1 MFTLALF
8 VIIRLMGVSKLW
20 ELLLT
25 IARPMGIDQL
35 AGKVLAV
42 DASIWIVK
50 IDSLYNSNSEKLK
63 SILSKI
69 MMLKRNNILPVFV
82 FDGVAPALKRK
93 TLEERYQ
100 KRLVA
105 GEM

>member
-1 MFTLALF
+1 
-8 VIIRLMGVSKLW
+8 MGVSKLW

-35 AGKVLAV
+35 TGKVLAV

-69 MMLKRNNILPVFV
+69 MMLKRNNILPLFV

-100 KRLVA
+100 KRLMA

>member
-1 MFTLALF
+1 
-8 VIIRLMGVSKLW
+8 MGVSKLW

-50 IDSLYNSNSEKLK
+50 IDSLYNSNS
-63 SILSKI
+63 
-69 MMLKRNNILPVFV
+69 
-82 FDGVAPALKRK
+82 
-93 TLEERYQ
+93 
-100 KRLVA
+100 
-105 GEM
+105 